1 MSHFQ
6 GIGLGKPSSPP
17 PPPSYTEATSSY
29 LAPSPNHLSPHGS
42 VSPSSRTAALP
53 GSTFYI
59 PASPRSQHAVYS
71 GPTPLLPTAVSQYAA
86 FHEQE
91 LLMAADERARWRFI
105 RAVLY
110 GLAIYLF
117 IGFLFGMFH
126 GVHEL
131 RRKW

>member
-1 MSHFQ
+1 MPAPAKS
-6 GIGLGKPSSPP
+6 SSPP
-17 PPPSYTEATSSY
+17 PPPSYSEATSSY
-29 LAPSPNHLSPHGS
+29 LTPLSHLSPHD
-42 VSPSSRTAALP
+42 SPSSRQAALP

-59 PASPRSQHAVYS
+59 PASPRSPHGGYT

-91 LLMAADERARWRFI
+91 LLMAADQRARWRFI

-110 GLAIYLF
+110 GLAIWFF
-117 IGFLFGMFH
+117 IGFLFGLFH

-131 RRKW
+131 RRRW